1 MDGPTAAAGSA
12 AEEPAGGIILEMPT
26 CAADNPFCSQNPV
39 ITGSAGAGGPLV
51 STNTD
56 CGTLPIDLQ
65 PAGVNIMIAVDG
77 AAVMHKHWDN
87 IRTAI
92 RSLRANNPTAS
103 FGVHVFWSDAVDPTT
118 EAGQEARNTTNNG
131 CSQIH
136 NQVLE
141 LGDHSADQLVSF
153 IGDEPQGGV
162 IFDAYQVAP
171 VLTPLNDT
179 YLTGT
184 TTLADPNK
192 TNYLVL
198 FTSANE
204 NCFGSAFTAV
214 DDKFLAFQ
222 KLAIELSKRFI
233 RLIPVGLDTPDPS
246 ATNDPFGFGPGLVGT
261 NVDSVR
267 TNYEALSAML
277 EHGGAGLQEVP
288 RIDTPE
294 NLEKLITVVG
304 QTINNCRFEIPAT
317 LDASMSVNPFEIN
330 FRINGQPVP
339 RDRSERNGW
348 NFVRGSTSQVE
359 FFGQGCEALQ
369 AGMTIEA
376 GKSCSQDVCGT
387 AAVSVST
394 KPRRVLL
401 LLDSSASRI
410 ECADGSFNC
419 LATPGTEGRT
429 LTFWEVVQHAV
440 GEVLVS
446 PVNNEVGF
454 GMQFFPNKNASE
466 FSCEVSAEPEI
477 APAAGT
483 QIEIMKQML
492 EKLPFGL
499 SPVVGVM
506 ESVAAAPGNL
516 ADPNVVGAVVL
527 LSDGGDNCSGVMQPE
542 IVSRLGS
549 AAKSLHDVGVRTFAI
564 RYGSMDGQTPEQAE
578 QLTAIAMFGG
588 TAQAGGAV
596 AYIDAKTPQELGDAL
611 ASISDQLASCVF
623 TLGEVAPGVD
633 RNRTNLFLDG
643 EQIGFDAMGTKQDGW
658 SWVDAAQT
666 TIELYGSACTLFK
679 TSPRTNII
687 VEFGCEQIV
696 VAPD

>member
-1 MDGPTAAAGSA
+1 MCG
-12 AEEPAGGIILEMPT
+12 
-26 CAADNPFCSQNPV
+26 ADNPFCSANPLV
-39 ITGSAGAGGPLV
+39 TASAGAGGPLV
-51 STNTD
+51 GMPTD
-56 CGTLPIDLQ
+56 CGSQPIDLK
-65 PAGVNIMIAVDG
+65 PAGVNIMIAIDG
-77 AAVMHKHWDN
+77 AAVMEKHWDN
-87 IRTAI
+87 ISTAI
-92 RSLRANNPTAS
+92 RSLRANNPSAS
-103 FGVHVFWSDAVDPTT
+103 FGVHLFWGDAVDPTT
-118 EAGQEARNTTNNG
+118 EAGQETRNTTNNG
-131 CSQIH
+131 CSKIH
-136 NQVLE
+136 SQVLE
-141 LGDHSADQLVSF
+141 LGAHSADELVSF
-153 IGDEPQGGV
+153 IGDAPQGGV

-171 VLTPLNDT
+171 LLTPLNDT
-179 YLTGT
+179 YLAGMPA
-184 TTLADPNK
+184 LADPNK
-192 TNYLVL
+192 TNYLLV
-198 FTSANE
+198 FSAANE
-204 NCFGSAFTAV
+204 NCFGSAFTSV
-214 DDKFLAFQ
+214 DDKSLAFQ

-233 RLIPVGLDTPDPS
+233 RVIPVGLDTPDPN
-246 ATNDPFGFGPGLVGT
+246 ATNDPWGFGFGPGLVGT

-267 TNYEALSAML
+267 TNYEALGIML
-277 EHGGAGLQEVP
+277 EHGGAGLKEVP

-294 NLEKLITVVG
+294 NLQKLISVVG
-304 QTINNCRFEIPAT
+304 QTINNCRFEIPQA
-317 LDASMSVNPFEIN
+317 LDTSMSVNPFEIN

-339 RDRSERNGW
+339 RDRSQTNGW

-369 AGMTIEA
+369 AGMQVEA
-376 GKSCSQDVCGT
+376 GKSCSTDVCGT

-394 KPRRVLL
+394 KPRNVLL

-419 LATPGTEGRT
+419 LSTPGTEGRT
-429 LTFWEVVQHAV
+429 PSFWEVVQRAV

-446 PVNNEVGF
+446 PVNNEVAF

-466 FSCEVSAEPEI
+466 FSCEVTAMPEI
-477 APAAGT
+477 AAAPGT

-527 LSDGGDNCSGVMQPE
+527 LSDGGDNCSGDMQPQ
-542 IVSRLGS
+542 IVSRLGT

-564 RYGSMDGQTPEQAE
+564 RYGSMDGQSPEQAE
-578 QLTAIAMFGG
+578 QLTALATQGG
-588 TAQAGGAV
+588 TAQTSGSV

-611 ASISDQLASCVF
+611 AGISDQLASCAF
-623 TLGEVAPGVD
+623 TLGNVAPGVD

-643 EQIGFDAMGTKQDGW
+643 EQIGFDALGTKLDGW

-666 TIELYGSACTLFK
+666 TIELFGSACTLFK

-687 VEFGCEQIV
+687 VEFGCEQITV
-696 VAPD
+696 VPD